1 MTAPPRNGNGNGN
14 AIQRAQSQPT
24 IKDLLLAAQDRVQA
38 VIPKHLSAERL
49 TRVALMAISRTPKLA
64 ECHPESLLNSFMQS
78 AQLGLDCGGPL
89 GEAYLVA
96 YYNGKVN
103 RMEAQFQVGY
113 RGLIT
118 LARRSGEIE
127 TIDADVV
134 RVGDEFVPPRT
145 IIDER
150 GYRREFRHESRG
162 STTAAITHAFAV
174 ARLKGAAYQICVMS
188 KEEIDA
194 IRSRSK
200 SGQNGPWVT
209 DYAEMAKK
217 TVIKR
222 LAKLLPL
229 SPEMAEA
236 IETSDK
242 NEFGALEIEASV
254 VDAQDRAAASPAP
267 GKKSRA
273 AALAEKAAAVEPE
286 HAPVDVEG
294 APISEPEQA
303 EQPESAP
310 QPEPQQAAP
319 APQPARR
326 GRPAAQKAPTAPEA
340 APVQQQQH
348 ASSGQDPRDP
358 SEICDEYVETVPLD
372 TLKSNLL
379 TLKQKK
385 PGIYQA
391 ALQQANISSLVDAS
405 DADIKN
411 VAWNARHAELTAQ

>member
-1 MTAPPRNGNGNGN
+1 MMAPPRSGNGN

-89 GEAYLVA
+89 GEAYLVPYWNNKA
-96 YYNGKVN
+96 N

-145 IIDER
+145 IIDEH

-209 DYAEMAKK
+209 DFAEMAKK

-229 SPEMAEA
+229 SPEMTEA

-267 GKKSRA
+267 GRKSRA
-273 AALAEKAAAVEPE
+273 AALAEKAASVEPE
-286 HAPVDVEG
+286 HAPVEVE
-294 APISEPEQA
+294 ATQQQEAPEQA
-303 EQPESAP
+303 EQPERAP
-310 QPEPQQAAP
+310 QQQPQPQQAAP
-319 APQPARR
+319 AQQPRR
-326 GRPAAQKAPTAPEA
+326 GRPPAAQKAQP
-340 APVQQQQH
+340 APVQAPAQ
-348 ASSGQDPRDP
+348 AEPEGSDPRSP
-358 SEICDEYVETVPLD
+358 EEICDDYVDTVPLD
-372 TLKSNLL
+372 TLKGNLL

-385 PGIYQA
+385 PAIYQA

-405 DADIKN
+405 DVDIKN
-411 VAWNARHAELTAQ
+411 VAWNARHAELTATH